1 MRRQETE
8 LLNRPYE
15 DDSGDVGDRFARALS
30 IDLPNVRALA
40 ADLFAD
46 LDPKV
51 FGIGWWA
58 SYPNLGDKRRIL
70 IGDYLNVSIDSI
82 EMNLTEAKLHLF
94 ELLDWWERQNT
105 LMADAIARDPR
116 TGDLTI
122 RHPPQT
128 SPAVRLPG
136 AMCTLHTAG
145 FFRALNSALDCLGAV
160 LTGVAALP
168 LAIVKCD
175 LARARTN
182 LASRLNDPADPR
194 AELARR
200 FQEAADKAGPAGWL
214 EWITQFRHML
224 LHRARRLQA
233 GELVQRSPPLYG
245 PDNQLVPRADTVPFL
260 ASEPAWSEVDVV
272 RAAAES
278 DLLHEHASETAH
290 GALASTIF
298 LVDAFCG
305 ALREF
310 WTARKAQPTLIEQPT
325 SQWPSTD
332 IPPSVGFLGYC
343 SRSFGQGHLAASPS
357 YVHRLRCAALST
369 DDVHLWQTFT

>member
-1 MRRQETE
+1 MRRQEIE
-8 LLNRPYE
+8 LLNRSY
-15 DDSGDVGDRFARALS
+15 DDESGDVGDRFARALS

-40 ADLFAD
+40 TDLFAD

-51 FGIGWWA
+51 FGIGWWT

-70 IGDYLNVSIDSI
+70 IGDYLNVSVDSI

-105 LMADAIARDPR
+105 LMADAIVRDQR
-116 TGDLTI
+116 TGNLTLC
-122 RHPPQT
+122 HPRQT

-175 LARARTN
+175 LAKARTN
-182 LASRLNDPADPR
+182 LASKLNDQADPR

-200 FQEAADKAGPAGWL
+200 FQELADKAGPAGWL

-233 GELVQRSPPLYG
+233 GELVQRNPPLYG
-245 PDNQLVPRADTVPFL
+245 PDNQLVPRADAVPFL

-298 LVDAFCG
+298 LVDGVLRRALRGNFGRFARRTHAELWLSNRHRSGRARTFLLPLAFLATVRG
-305 ALREF
+305 AL
-310 WTARKAQPTLIEQPT
+310 ARGT
-325 SQWPSTD
+325 W
-332 IPPSVGFLGYC
+332 
-343 SRSFGQGHLAASPS
+343 
-357 YVHRLRCAALST
+357 
-369 DDVHLWQTFT
+369 